1 MTTLEF
7 ISKQLTKAK
16 YNLDKQKQRKGVKQ
30 AEIDALEEK
39 VKHYEV
45 VLEMLIK
52 ELNNNERTT

>member
-16 YNLDKQKQRKGVKQ
+16 FNLDKQKQRKCVKQ

-39 VKHYEV
+39 VKHYEA
-45 VLEMLIK
+45 VLEMLMGSDS
-52 ELNNNERTT
+52 E

>member
-7 ISKQLTKAK
+7 ISKQLNKAK
-16 YNLDKQKQRKGVKQ
+16 FNLDKQTQRKGIQQ

-45 VLEMLIK
+45 VLEMLVRSDS
-52 ELNNNERTT
+52 E

>member
-16 YNLDKQKQRKGVKQ
+16 FNLDKQKHRKGVKQ

-39 VKHYEV
+39 VKHYEA
-45 VLEMLIK
+45 VLEMFTRSDTK
-52 ELNNNERTT
+52 

>member
-16 YNLDKQKQRKGVKQ
+16 FNLDKQKQRKGVKQ

-45 VLEMLIK
+45 VLEMLIRSG
-52 ELNNNERTT
+52 NNE

>member
-16 YNLDKQKQRKGVKQ
+16 FNLDKQKQRKGVKQ

-39 VKHYEV
+39 VKHYEA
-45 VLEMLIK
+45 VLEMLVRSDS
-52 ELNNNERTT
+52 E